1 MKTVLFVNFSDEA
14 FTGYWD
20 SQAYKFAPGQTM
32 YMEDWKA
39 KHFAKHLV
47 NRELLKAGQETHTSP
62 KEKNGVIDD
71 IFFLE
76 LFNKAVID
84 NEEAEEAP
92 ASVIETE
99 IINKNAKAKKAAP
112 KKASKAETS
121 EEEFE
126 GLKE

>member
-20 SQAYKFAPGQTM
+20 SQAYQFAPGQTM

-47 NRELLKAGQETHTSP
+47 NRELLKAGLETHTSP

-71 IFFLE
+71 VYFLE

-84 NEEAEEAP
+84 SEEAEDVPE
-92 ASVIETE
+92 SMIETE
-99 IINKNAKAKKAAP
+99 VINKNKKAKKVVP
-112 KKASKAETS
+112 KKAAKQS
-121 EEEFE
+121 EETEFE
-126 GLKE
+126 GLNV